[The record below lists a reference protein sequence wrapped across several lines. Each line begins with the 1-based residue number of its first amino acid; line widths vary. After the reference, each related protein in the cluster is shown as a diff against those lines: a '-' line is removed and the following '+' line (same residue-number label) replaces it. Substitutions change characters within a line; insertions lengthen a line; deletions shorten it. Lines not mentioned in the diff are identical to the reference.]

1 MTVRC
6 VHPFVCLSAAGMA
19 TSALGPD
26 FVDVII
32 CFSSACGFSSL
43 WLPSGP
49 IPEQG
54 RDRKLPTSRPG
65 LALAG
70 LVAGPV

>member
-6 VHPFVCLSAAGMA
+6 VHPFVCLSVAGMA
-19 TSALGPD
+19 TSTLGHD

-54 RDRKLPTSRPG
+54 RDHKSAPRGPG
-65 LALAG
+65 GSFQPPDLA
-70 LVAGPV
+70 